1 MRRILLIILIC
12 LTVSV
17 SVVQAQETPSLS
29 TLEISLWPEFDRPEV
44 LVIYRGLFEDGTALP
59 VPVEIRI
66 PAKVGQPTAV
76 AYVGEDGQRFNQQY
90 TTQNDGDWLVVS
102 FELGELGFQLEYYD
116 ALAIDS
122 AGQRQYT
129 YSYTADY
136 PIVSLTM
143 EAQEPPSAEAISLDP
158 PADSST
164 TASDGLV
171 YHAREV
177 GTLEQ
182 GEEQSWS
189 LAYQKNNDDLTISA
203 FSQAESTAPTPAP
216 ASGDDS
222 TVLIF
227 LVAFVTL
234 IAVGAAAFWLGGRT
248 QPMSQPALPGSQ
260 GRKRRGSGRGGQ
272 AQRQPLSKSDG
283 GDAFYCRQCGT
294 KLRSDSLF
302 CHRCGTP
309 VKTE

>member
-1 MRRILLIILIC
+1 MKRFLLTLAILL
-12 LTVSV
+12 TVPTG
-17 SVVQAQETPSLS
+17 VVQAQEPPSLS

-44 LVIYRGLFEDGTALP
+44 LVIYRGLFEEGTPLP
-59 VPVEIRI
+59 VPVELRI
-66 PAKVGQPTAV
+66 PVGVGQPTAV

-90 TTQNDGDWLVVS
+90 TSRTEDDWLIVS

-116 ALAIDS
+116 ELPVDS
-122 AGQRQYT
+122 TGQRQYT

-136 PIVSLTM
+136 PVTEMTM
-143 EAQEPPSAEAISLDP
+143 ELQEPPSAEAISLDP

-171 YHAREV
+171 YHRLDV
-177 GTLEQ
+177 GALEQ
-182 GEEQSWS
+182 GEEQSWT
-189 LAYQKNNDDLTISA
+189 LAYQKDNSDLTVA
-203 FSQAESTAPTPAP
+203 MFSQAEPPAPTPAP
-216 ASGDDS
+216 ASGNDS

-248 QPMSQPALPGSQ
+248 QPMSQPTLPGSG

-272 AQRQPLSKSDG
+272 PQRQQSAGSDG
-283 GDAFYCRQCGT
+283 NDAMFCRQCGT
-294 KLRSDSLF
+294 KLRSDSVF

-309 VKTE
+309 V

>member
-1 MRRILLIILIC
+1 MC
-12 LTVSV
+12 LSV
-17 SVVQAQETPSLS
+17 LVGVAQAQEPPSLS
-29 TLEISLWPEFDRPEV
+29 TLEISLWPEYDRPEV
-44 LVIYRGLFEDGTALP
+44 LVIYRGLFEEGTPLP

-66 PAKVGQPTAV
+66 PAAVGQPTAV

-90 TTQNDGDWLVVS
+90 TTRVEGDWLLVS
-102 FELGELGFQLEYYD
+102 FDLGERGFQLEYYD
-116 ALAIDS
+116 ELPVNS
-122 AGQRQYT
+122 SNQRQYT
-129 YSYTADY
+129 YTYAADY
-136 PIVSLTM
+136 PVAALSM
-143 EAQEPPSAEAISLDP
+143 ELQEPPSAEAVSLDP

-171 YHAREV
+171 YHFLDV

-182 GEEQSWS
+182 GEEQSWTF
-189 LAYQKNNDDLTISA
+189 AYQKGNSDLTVA
-203 FSQAESTAPTPAP
+203 MFSQAEPPVATPAP
-216 ASGDDS
+216 ADGDDS

-248 QPMSQPALPGSQ
+248 QPMSQPTLPGSE

-272 AQRQPLSKSDG
+272 IQGQQPA
-283 GDAFYCRQCGT
+283 GDDASFCRQCGT

-309 VKTE
+309 V